1 MRHYK
6 QYHLFQGRVYALG
19 LWVLCALGYAFP
31 QEAESS
37 AQQESFPVLHFSYV
51 PESDFVVNP
60 FPRVNKTL
68 VQPLDSLTQPIGL
81 LSFPYQKKEVFIEV
95 AWDWSWITV
104 LEFAD
109 GEEPRMPFTADVEW
123 YLDQLHKRNWYVKFL
138 EIMHKEE
145 KDGDRKRRGQMLEV
159 VGVDIG
165 NLGRASLRVSGNVNI
180 NGKMVFQDQELVRS
194 TLNQTQNTHLEF
206 DQKQNLNIQGKIG
219 DQITVAMDQDSER
232 DFDWENNIR
241 ISYEGY
247 EDDIVQKI

>member
-6 QYHLFQGRVYALG
+6 QYRLFQGRVYALG

-81 LSFPYQKKEVFIEV
+81 LSFPYQKKEVIIEV

-109 GEEPRMPFTADVEW
+109 GEEPRMPFTADV
-123 YLDQLHKRNWYVKFL
+123 
-138 EIMHKEE
+138 
-145 KDGDRKRRGQMLEV
+145 
-159 VGVDIG
+159 
-165 NLGRASLRVSGNVNI
+165 
-180 NGKMVFQDQELVRS
+180 
-194 TLNQTQNTHLEF
+194 
-206 DQKQNLNIQGKIG
+206 
-219 DQITVAMDQDSER
+219 
-232 DFDWENNIR
+232 
-241 ISYEGY
+241 
-247 EDDIVQKI
+247 